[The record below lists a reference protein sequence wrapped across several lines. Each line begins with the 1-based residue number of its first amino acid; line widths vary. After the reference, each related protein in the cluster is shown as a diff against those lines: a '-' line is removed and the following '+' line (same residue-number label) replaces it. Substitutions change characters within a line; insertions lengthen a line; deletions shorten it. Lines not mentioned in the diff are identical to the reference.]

1 LERGKRAQGGV
12 FGRFKVGPE
21 VLHQVVP
28 KRGWPGHVKRKREDA
43 LLARVLEGGVR
54 KREREW
60 MVSVVR
66 SRIL

>member
-1 LERGKRAQGGV
+1 
-12 FGRFKVGPE
+12 
-21 VLHQVVP
+21 
-28 KRGWPGHVKRKREDA
+28 VKRKREDA

-66 SRIL
+66 SRILQRQCLQQVARFGRNQK